1 MTVAP
6 AQSPTDQAEL
16 LAMAYTLSRLSKLLC
31 HEINQPLNT
40 ISITAHNGKRQAQDG
55 SHPIADTHSRFDRI
69 GQEVRR
75 AGALVHALADLAS
88 PGATPAGIL
97 VPRLREIEDLH
108 RARLRRRGLETHLA
122 IEQPLGDGGAR
133 PATVV
138 AALVW
143 LFERLDE
150 GRTGQVDPEIAKL
163 RIERDGA
170 LRTIR
175 LTGFGPVGAPAAD
188 GASLPERILL
198 SSGARVTW
206 DERRCWVDVPTEVVA

>member
-97 VPRLREIEDLH
+97 VPGFGRSKTCI
-108 RARLRRRGLETHLA
+108 ARGFA
-122 IEQPLGDGGAR
+122 
-133 PATVV
+133 V
-138 AALVW
+138 AASKPTSPSSNRWVTAVPARQPSSPPW
-143 LFERLDE
+143 SGCSSASTRGEPARSTRRSRNSGSSATARF
-150 GRTGQVDPEIAKL
+150 GRFA
-163 RIERDGA
+163 
-170 LRTIR
+170 
-175 LTGFGPVGAPAAD
+175 
-188 GASLPERILL
+188 
-198 SSGARVTW
+198 
-206 DERRCWVDVPTEVVA
+206 